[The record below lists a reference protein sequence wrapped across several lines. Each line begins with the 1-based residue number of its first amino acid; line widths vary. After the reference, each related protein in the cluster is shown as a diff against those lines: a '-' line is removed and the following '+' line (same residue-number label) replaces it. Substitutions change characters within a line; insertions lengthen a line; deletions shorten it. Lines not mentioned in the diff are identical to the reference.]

1 MLVQTDITHHIE
13 AGPVARGAG
22 AEERHERELIGGAG
36 EGVSPS
42 GNEHRI
48 LDHGALAVEQ
58 HGFPFGIGQ
67 AQIAFFPDAGVDHGL
82 KRIEGGAEMLP
93 EAAPALVVVG
103 QPLGIGRGAEAVSV
117 AVAHEGRIQHF
128 GIAEA
133 ELDGTYAAG
142 FDCPAQGYEA
152 VEIVRDLPAF
162 FLEEGFIVY
171 DAPHLRRS
179 GQVIEFAV
187 AGYAVE
193 HGGVVPAGERHT
205 RKIEQ
210 AAFPVRF
217 PNIQR
222 PRHDNVGQVIVFQAP
237 LVFYDAPVAGKVAHL
252 NDIDL
257 RKLLLDHPFKGI
269 DGKGVFNEHGY
280 RDSVFGGGGLG
291 KHINGL
297 RAVRPFTGRGQSRN
311 RQKMILMPI
320 MIASFP
326 RDRL

>member
-1 MLVQTDITHHIE
+1 
-13 AGPVARGAG
+13 
-22 AEERHERELIGGAG
+22 
-36 EGVSPS
+36 
-42 GNEHRI
+42 
-48 LDHGALAVEQ
+48 
-58 HGFPFGIGQ
+58 
-67 AQIAFFPDAGVDHGL
+67 
-82 KRIEGGAEMLP
+82 MLP

-162 FLEEGFIVY
+162 FLKEGFIVY

-297 RAVRPFTGRGQSRN
+297 RAVRPFTGRGQREQEQAENDSDADHDSFVSSRSSLSAAP
-311 RQKMILMPI
+311 K
-320 MIASFP
+320 AS
-326 RDRL
+326 RSKSGMGMGLAK